1 MKTEV
6 GSHAPEELLER
17 YAMRELT
24 ERESESLEDHLMFCR
39 QCQDE
44 LESVESFLLAARQA
58 SRLIREEQLNAPSPL
73 SIWSRLTRS
82 TLFSRFEWEPL
93 RNWFM
98 LPASAAALAGIAL
111 FLIVPA
117 SRDFNYQQVRLEAL
131 RGSESYTV
139 NSQKPIEII
148 LNVAGLLPSV
158 YRVEVVG
165 SNGETISTALAKSK
179 GDALTVRLSSK
190 LRPGLYWVRLHA
202 PGSNETLREFP
213 LRSK

>member
-1 MKTEV
+1 MKTEIE
-6 GSHAPEELLER
+6 SHAPEDLLER
-17 YAMRELT
+17 YAMRALPEL
-24 ERESESLEDHLMFCR
+24 ESESLEDHLMFCR
-39 QCQDE
+39 KCQDE
-44 LESVESFLLAARQA
+44 LESVESFLLAARLA
-58 SRLIREEQLNAPSPL
+58 SRLIRREPLSAEAPR
-73 SIWSRLTRS
+73 SIWSR
-82 TLFSRFEWEPL
+82 FARFAMIPRAEAKPAW
-93 RNWFM
+93 RWFAM
-98 LPASAAALAGIAL
+98 PASAAALACIAI

-117 SRDFNYQQVRLEAL
+117 SLDIGYQQVRLEAL

-139 NSQKPIEII
+139 NSQKPIELI

-179 GDALTVRLSSK
+179 GDSLTVRLTSK
-190 LRPGLYWVRLHA
+190 LRPGQYWVRLHA